1 MRYCGRALG
10 ASVANSASGEAE
22 REVCR
27 SAASGGAGA
36 SPARGA
42 ESIASRSS
50 RWQIGQWR
58 VRCRYPDA
66 ADRCARSR
74 ARVSCLAEAAM
85 RHLHGPAGEAVPEF
99 WSTEGRRPRQDAQ
112 RAVRGRLRPAAAE
125 ESRRVAGRAA
135 GAPERPGARA
145 WGGSDGPR
153 REPPGPARPGAPVG
167 ECGAGNAEG
176 PRSLAGAGL
185 LDDAVLTGFEPA
197 ASTLTG
203 WRALQTAPQDQ
214 VCGAVTAVR
223 CEKRLYRRVAAGSN
237 S

>member
-58 VRCRYPDA
+58 VMCRYPDA
-66 ADRCARSR
+66 ADRCARSS

-85 RHLHGPAGEAVPEF
+85 RHLHGARSEEHTSELQSRENV
-99 WSTEGRRPRQDAQ
+99 
-112 RAVRGRLRPAAAE
+112 VCRLLLE
-125 ESRRVAGRAA
+125 KKKSDWM
-135 GAPERPGARA
+135 AR
-145 WGGSDGPR
+145 S
-153 REPPGPARPGAPVG
+153 
-167 ECGAGNAEG
+167 
-176 PRSLAGAGL
+176 
-185 LDDAVLTGFEPA
+185 
-197 ASTLTG
+197 
-203 WRALQTAPQDQ
+203 
-214 VCGAVTAVR
+214 
-223 CEKRLYRRVAAGSN
+223 
-237 S
+237 